1 MRIDESSFEIL
12 NKVSKIT
19 LTDYGIKWF
28 DAENIDGYIDADNL
42 MSAIEDLLVE
52 IEYLN
57 EKLEDAKQPTED
69 YEDPYSYEKWE
80 EQKMM
85 EECRNASE

>member
-1 MRIDESSFEIL
+1 MKIDESSFEIL

-52 IEYLN
+52 IDYLN
-57 EKLEDAKQPTED
+57 EKLEDAKQPIED
-69 YEDPYSYEKWE
+69 YEDPYSYEAWE

-85 EECRNASE
+85 EEMK